1 MAGPLGSGASDL
13 APAAWGSQADE
24 RITGAKNVR
33 KYLENQ
39 PIIND
44 CHKKDKSFYH
54 MLPYVTSIFTQLL
67 P

>member
-33 KYLENQ
+33 KYGEDQ

-44 CHKKDKSFYH
+44 CHKKDK
-54 MLPYVTSIFTQLL
+54 
-67 P
+67 